1 MPKAILPL
9 VWVALLTWGCTANTD
24 PVSEITDHEGSML
37 WVAGERLGKFH
48 ILDRIERVNSL
59 VGPPLTSDSGAGTT
73 VATYRVLAGRDSADL
88 LAILTFEADDNMHKD
103 LQVVRT
109 TDPYF
114 RDTQGLGVG
123 SHRAAIQ
130 AVYPLAA
137 AAGGYILPAGDSA
150 QVYDTG
156 TGVAFELDTR
166 GVCRALSVHNPD
178 RSPTEN
184 YRPDYPE
191 MAIRDSLTSKR

>member
-1 MPKAILPL
+1 M
-9 VWVALLTWGCTANTD
+9 
-24 PVSEITDHEGSML
+24 
-37 WVAGERLGKFH
+37 AGERLGQFR
-48 ILDRIERVNSL
+48 ILDRIDRVDSL
-59 VGPPLTSDSGAGTT
+59 VGPPLRSESGAGTT
-73 VATYRVLAGRDSADL
+73 VATYRVPAGRDSADL

-123 SHRAAIQ
+123 SQRAAIQ
-130 AVYPLAA
+130 AVYPLDA

-191 MAIRDSLTSKR
+191 MAIRDSLPSKR